1 MTGEGRGIPIEQTEA
16 VQRASWETFN
26 NVWRIKFSNL
36 RKLDQ
41 SLTMSQQSS
50 QQSQQTT
57 KHFLSNVM
65 FIRYTFRVY
74 SKNKFGQ
81 KENLILLTTSLKS
94 QHALLVQQGI
104 KHLVRN
110 RKFLLGWFEGIVS
123 LKTSGV
129 VHYILDHVAFG
140 SPERAENCV
149 GIYTRGFIPKKYIM
163 NTYTT
168 WTRHDT
174 GCW

>member
-1 MTGEGRGIPIEQTEA
+1 M
-16 VQRASWETFN
+16 
-26 NVWRIKFSNL
+26 
-36 RKLDQ
+36 
-41 SLTMSQQSS
+41 
-50 QQSQQTT
+50 
-57 KHFLSNVM
+57 
-65 FIRYTFRVY
+65 FRVY
-74 SKNKFGQ
+74 SKTKVNLEK

-94 QHALLVQQGI
+94 QHALLVQFFQQGI

-110 RKFLLGWFEGIVS
+110 RKFLLGEFEGSVS

-129 VHYILDHVAFG
+129 IHYILDHVPFG

-163 NTYTT
+163 STYTT

-174 GCW
+174 RCW